1 MGKPDARYGA
11 PPDRPIHNRQETTL
25 GIETSKYQEEKKE
38 NSIPSVAA
46 SESGRAQTKKLGF
59 GVTKNHDEEEEVF
72 GMAHLRG

>member
-38 NSIPSVAA
+38 NSIPLVAA
-46 SESGRAQTKKLGF
+46 SESGGA
-59 GVTKNHDEEEEVF
+59 
-72 GMAHLRG
+72 

>member
-1 MGKPDARYGA
+1 MKDATTCDNPRRAGSKLWPEGLRMGKPDARYGA

-46 SESGRAQTKKLGF
+46 SESGRA
-59 GVTKNHDEEEEVF
+59 
-72 GMAHLRG
+72 

>member
-1 MGKPDARYGA
+1 MGEPDARYGA

-46 SESGRAQTKKLGF
+46 SESGRA
-59 GVTKNHDEEEEVF
+59 
-72 GMAHLRG
+72 

>member
-46 SESGRAQTKKLGF
+46 SESGRAQTTLS
-59 GVTKNHDEEEEVF
+59 GVRDHISISRHKENYLEW
-72 GMAHLRG
+72 